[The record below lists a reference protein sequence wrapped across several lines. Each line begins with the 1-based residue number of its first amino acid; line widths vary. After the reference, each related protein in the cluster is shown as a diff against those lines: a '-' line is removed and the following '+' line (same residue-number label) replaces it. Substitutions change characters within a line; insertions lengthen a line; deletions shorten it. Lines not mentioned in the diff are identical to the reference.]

1 MKKVLVFII
10 FTFGVNFSYADCAM
24 SGMQFFPEKRNI
36 SLNSIFIIQGYSISQ
51 KTVESFREREI
62 YLVSESGEL
71 VLLTLQEI
79 LKGQMSLTQAIFKP
93 VSELK
98 PNTKYFLKYS
108 DETKS
113 EMLEMK
119 QWNSESKQMEKV
131 YWQTSEIKST
141 DLTNPSLKIEYEKTE
156 VIHYGCGPS
165 SNAIF
170 NVSNRN
176 NLEIWYKTEVI
187 EISTNITTTFY
198 ITEWKNKLNVGH
210 DMCSGAFIF
219 KNKGKY
225 KVRFTPT
232 NIDGESIKTTEWK
245 MFDSPFVNDK
255 TFTK

>member
-24 SGMQFFPEKRNI
+24 SGMLFFPENRNI
-36 SLNSIFIIQGYSISQ
+36 SLNSIFIIQGYSMSQ

-131 YWQTSEIKST
+131 HWQTSEIKST
-141 DLTNPSLKIEYEKTE
+141 DLINPSLKIEYEKTE

-210 DMCSGAFIF
+210 DMCSGAFKY

-225 KVRFTPT
+225 KVRFTPM